1 MGGGGVITPVFMV
14 DRCCLGRCRAARL
27 QSNRD
32 RLLCLRR
39 QRSTQRTPEPSS
51 REGPGLPKPPQYV
64 SRRGLCSPPRL
75 SSVSTSQEIPGS
87 NTSGAVL
94 PHLPSS
100 SSGQPQAD
108 APSSFTPTLAAH
120 FDETLVRHIQGWPSE
135 TTEKQVRCCR
145 GPLLLGLLP
154 LVFLPSAVPLYPTGE
169 ASSLKWSQPSY
180 WPFLSPLQ
188 QLKLVL
194 LS

>member
-1 MGGGGVITPVFMV
+1 MLS
-14 DRCCLGRCRAARL
+14 R
-27 QSNRD
+27 
-32 RLLCLRR
+32 LCLWLTVVVSAAAGRR
-39 QRSTQRTPEPSS
+39 VFSQTEIGFCVSDGREAPRGPQNHPAEKVQDSRNPLSTSV
-51 REGPGLPKPPQYV
+51 GV
-64 SRRGLCSPPRL
+64 VFAHPPRL